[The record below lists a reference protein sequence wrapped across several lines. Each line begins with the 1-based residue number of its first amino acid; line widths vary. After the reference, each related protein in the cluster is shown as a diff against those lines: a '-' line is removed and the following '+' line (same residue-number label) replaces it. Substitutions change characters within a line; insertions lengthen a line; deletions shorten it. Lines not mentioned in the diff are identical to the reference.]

1 MGQRSSSQKPEAE
14 QVRPQPPVRGDDSQ
28 KRQEQQRKAAAAAHM
43 NQPYQASNHDE
54 LVLMVSLDSITKIM

>member
-1 MGQRSSSQKPEAE
+1 QAKQERWGSVHPQRNQ
-14 QVRPQPPVRGDDSQ
+14 
-28 KRQEQQRKAAAAAHM
+28 RQRRLEQQRKAAAAAHM

>member
-14 QVRPQPPVRGDDSQ
+14 QARLQPVGFNDSQ

>member
-1 MGQRSSSQKPEAE
+1 MGQRSSSEKPEAA
-14 QVRPQPPVRGDDSQ
+14 QVRSQPVGGDDSQ
-28 KRQEQQRKAAAAAHM
+28 KRLEQQRKAAAAAHM